1 MDPESLLQQN
11 TLQTGAQKDIPRPQS
26 EGGTECAC
34 HNMYGGDFRIP
45 PHDPDQYFSKTA
57 TISTAVDVQAH
68 TANCITQLNAGRCTV
83 GDLQD
88 CLQDAV
94 QIEFATI
101 PPYLT
106 ALYSIKD
113 GYNQEAYSLIRG
125 IVMQEML
132 HMVQAANLLIAVGG
146 RPRIYGAKITPKYP
160 ITGLPGGTL
169 PQLQVSLKR
178 ASLQHIHNVFMAIEY
193 PHMVANKGHSKSE
206 LHTLTIGK
214 LYSEVKHCLE
224 TLGDT
229 VFYANHTILQI
240 HWLWNTNEYGTV
252 FVVKDLASALRVIE
266 EIVEQGEGTQPG
278 DPRSYEPCDLAHY
291 FRFQEIVC
299 QRKLVFH

>member
-169 PQLQVSLKR
+169 PQLQVSLK
-178 ASLQHIHNVFMAIEY
+178 
-193 PHMVANKGHSKSE
+193 
-206 LHTLTIGK
+206 
-214 LYSEVKHCLE
+214 
-224 TLGDT
+224 
-229 VFYANHTILQI
+229 
-240 HWLWNTNEYGTV
+240 
-252 FVVKDLASALRVIE
+252 
-266 EIVEQGEGTQPG
+266 
-278 DPRSYEPCDLAHY
+278 
-291 FRFQEIVC
+291 
-299 QRKLVFH
+299 